1 MRYMALWHPAKN
13 AAPPAQN
20 HYAEMGKL
28 IGEMTKLGVLV
39 DTGGWDAKAPA
50 IVIKNSDGKVTMT
63 DGPFTEAK
71 ELIAGFAI
79 FKVESKEEAVKWGK
93 RFIEIA
99 GDGFSE
105 IREIPTY

>member
-1 MRYMALWHPAKN
+1 MRYLALWHPAKN
-13 AAPPAQN
+13 AAPPSQN

-39 DTGGWDAKAPA
+39 DTGGWDTKAPA
-50 IVIKNSDGKVTMT
+50 IVIRNSGGKVTVT
-63 DGPFTEAK
+63 DGPYTEAK

-99 GDGFSE
+99 GEGFSE
-105 IREIPTY
+105 MRELPQY

>member
-1 MRYMALWHPAKN
+1 MRYLALWHPAKN
-13 AAPPAQN
+13 AAPPSPN
-20 HYAEMGKL
+20 TYAEMGKL

-39 DTGGWDAKAPA
+39 DTGGWDIKSPA
-50 IVIKNSDGKVTMT
+50 VVIKNSDGKVTVT
-63 DGPFTEAK
+63 DGPYTEAK

-99 GDGFSE
+99 GEGFSE
-105 IREIPTY
+105 MREFPQY